1 MKSNLTSTIMM
12 LLFSA
17 VVAISQS
24 SFEIASNSSM
34 SILGTSNLHDWE
46 SDVCKLKGKANIVLN
61 DQYVEK
67 IENLSFTIP
76 VESIESGNGIMDGKT
91 YTALKSK
98 EHPNI
103 EYKLTTFE
111 TVNGKVVKAKG
122 LLTVAGVTQKMD
134 FPVHCVVNSNHVNIK
149 GEIVFKMTD
158 FNVSP
163 PTALLGTLKTGDEVT
178 ISFSINF
185 VELNSL

>member
-1 MKSNLTSTIMM
+1 MKSNFTSTVLIF
-12 LLFSA
+12 LLST

-46 SDVCKLKGKANIVLN
+46 SDVSKLKGEASIIVRN
-61 DQYVEK
+61 HQIEK
-67 IENLSFTIP
+67 IENFSFSIP
-76 VESIESGNGIMDGKT
+76 VESIESGNSIMNGKT
-91 YTALKSK
+91 YAALKYK

-103 EYKLTTFE
+103 QYQLTKFE
-111 TVNGKVVKAKG
+111 TVNGKVITAKG
-122 LLTVAGVTQKMD
+122 LLTVAGVTKQMD
-134 FPVHCVVNSNHVNIK
+134 FPVNCVVNTKDINVQGAIT
-149 GEIVFKMTD
+149 FKMTD

-178 ISFSINF
+178 ISFNINF
-185 VELNSL
+185 VEPNS